1 VIRGGRFSLAIGL
14 LARLAA
20 AVHSATTQEQPV
32 IASDTAV
39 RAIENTTVPRGRGA
53 TIVLWVAQI
62 ALAAMF
68 LAAGGSKLAG
78 APAMVDLFAAIGFG
92 QWFRYVTGVVEI
104 IAAAALLIPS
114 AASLGAVLLVTTMLG
129 AVIANLSLGQP
140 PTVPLV
146 LGIVASAVGW
156 TRRNQ
161 LKGLF
166 SR

>member
-1 VIRGGRFSLAIGL
+1 
-14 LARLAA
+14 
-20 AVHSATTQEQPV
+20 V
-32 IASDTAV
+32 IANDPAV
-39 RAIENTTVPRGRGA
+39 RAIENTTVPRGRGT

-104 IAAAALLIPS
+104 IAAVALLIPS
-114 AASLGAVLLVTTMLG
+114 AASLGAVLLVATMLG

-146 LGIVASAVGW
+146 LGIVAAAVAW

>member
-1 VIRGGRFSLAIGL
+1 MIRGGRVFLAFGL

-20 AVHSATTQEQPV
+20 AVHSATTQEQLV
-32 IASDTAV
+32 IANDTAV
-39 RAIENTTVPRGRGA
+39 RDIENTTVPRGRGA

-104 IAAAALLIPS
+104 IAAVALLIPS
-114 AASLGAVLLVTTMLG
+114 AASLGAVLLVATMLG

-146 LGIVASAVGW
+146 LGIVAAAVAW

>member
-1 VIRGGRFSLAIGL
+1 M
-14 LARLAA
+14 
-20 AVHSATTQEQPV
+20 
-32 IASDTAV
+32 IANDPAV

-78 APAMVDLFAAIGFG
+78 APAMVDLFVAIGFG

-104 IAAAALLIPS
+104 IAAVALLIPS
-114 AASLGAVLLVTTMLG
+114 AASLGAVLLVATMLG
-129 AVIANLSLGQP
+129 AVIANLSLGQS

-146 LGIVASAVGW
+146 LGIVAAAVAW

-161 LKGLF
+161 LQGLF

>member
-1 VIRGGRFSLAIGL
+1 V
-14 LARLAA
+14 
-20 AVHSATTQEQPV
+20 
-32 IASDTAV
+32 
-39 RAIENTTVPRGRGA
+39 A
-53 TIVLWVAQI
+53 TIALLWVAQI

-114 AASLGAVLLVTTMLG
+114 AASLGAVLLVATMLG
-129 AVIANLSLGQP
+129 AVIANLSRGRP

-146 LGIVASAVGW
+146 LGSSQRRWHGLVAISSRACSLARERASDLS
-156 TRRNQ
+156 TRRFIDDPPRACQ
-161 LKGLF
+161 RKGRIF
-166 SR
+166 K

>member
-1 VIRGGRFSLAIGL
+1 M
-14 LARLAA
+14 
-20 AVHSATTQEQPV
+20 
-32 IASDTAV
+32 IANDPAV
-39 RAIENTTVPRGRGA
+39 RAIENTTVPRGRGT

-104 IAAAALLIPS
+104 IAAVALLIPS
-114 AASLGAVLLVTTMLG
+114 AASLGAVLLVATMLG

-146 LGIVASAVGW
+146 LGIVAAAVAW